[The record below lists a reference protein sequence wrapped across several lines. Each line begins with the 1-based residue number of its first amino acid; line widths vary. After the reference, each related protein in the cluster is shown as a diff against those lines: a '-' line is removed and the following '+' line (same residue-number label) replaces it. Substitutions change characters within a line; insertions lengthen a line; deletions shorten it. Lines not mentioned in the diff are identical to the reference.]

1 MVDQV
6 LSRLGFKGII
16 QEIFGTEAGDLC
28 GVLRS
33 KIDGCQGMIQ
43 LVGHAYG
50 WEPPVET
57 EFGRVSYTQYEY
69 LYAVS
74 KGMKPWL
81 IVVDGQ
87 CPRDTPIDQ
96 LDRHDPASEQ
106 KQRAELQANYRAAR
120 QSDGVL
126 FHTVSSLDQ
135 LKLKLNEL
143 SKDLDALRA
152 EEREWQAGVSKQL
165 TKLTDQQAITKDK
178 IRGHLL
184 QSAERTHEK
193 ALAEADA
200 APGGWQQ
207 RQKLKDAAE
216 LEHAGRVSRIDDLA
230 QSFAEIEGTGK
241 ATDVFTEM
249 TRILA
254 EEGVDEALAYVGT
267 FRQSILE
274 HVRTRQ
280 ILAKQKNRDELRP
293 LLKSA
298 VLLADKGDA
307 DEARKLFEEILQLEP
322 EWTNALKSYFDFEIA
337 RGDRALTHETL
348 VAARRRFQVA
358 ESTARRLCLAD
369 PTNAEMQRNLSVSFN
384 KLGDVSVESGDL
396 AAAARVYFA
405 DGLTIA
411 KQLAQADPTN
421 AEMQRDLWVSFNKLG
436 DVSVESGN
444 LAAARVYF
452 ADGLTI
458 AKQLA
463 QADPTNAQM
472 QRDLS
477 VSFDRLGNVSV
488 GGTWRQRGSISP
500 TA

>member
-1 MVDQV
+1 MSEPWVFISCVSQEFRTTRTMVGQV

-241 ATDVFTEM
+241 ATDVFTKM

-298 VLLADKGDA
+298 VLLTDKGEADA
-307 DEARKLFEEILQLEP
+307 ARKLFEEILQLEP
-322 EWTNALKSYFDFEIA
+322 EWTNALKSYFDFEN
-337 RGDRALTHETL
+337 
-348 VAARRRFQVA
+348 
-358 ESTARRLCLAD
+358 C
-369 PTNAEMQRNLSVSFN
+369 P
-384 KLGDVSVESGDL
+384 
-396 AAAARVYFA
+396 
-405 DGLTIA
+405 
-411 KQLAQADPTN
+411 
-421 AEMQRDLWVSFNKLG
+421 W
-436 DVSVESGN
+436 
-444 LAAARVYF
+444 
-452 ADGLTI
+452 
-458 AKQLA
+458 
-463 QADPTNAQM
+463 
-472 QRDLS
+472 
-477 VSFDRLGNVSV
+477 
-488 GGTWRQRGSISP
+488 
-500 TA
+500 